1 MSESWIH
8 FWRASL
14 QDFHHTGAIAPSSVF
29 LARAMTAVLRPPRP
43 AWTILEVGPG
53 TGAIT
58 TAILEHLLPN
68 DRLDIVEINRLF
80 VERLRNRFEKDP
92 RFHPYCSQV
101 HLHHTAVEK
110 FYPPYR
116 FDCII
121 SGLPLNNFH
130 PERVREILGHFEQL
144 LQPNGFLVYFEYVG
158 VRQLKK
164 PFSNRTEKRR
174 LYRIER
180 ITRTFLQKHK
190 AQRLL
195 VLLNLPPAF
204 VYTLHLRRDI
214 SMPRGI

>member
-1 MSESWIH
+1 MGESWIH

-14 QDFHHTGAIAPSSVF
+14 EDFHHTGAIAPSSVF

-68 DRLDIVEINRLF
+68 DQLDIVEINGLF
-80 VERLRNRFEKDP
+80 VERLRKRFEEDP
-92 RFHPYCSQV
+92 RFRLPCSQV
-101 HLHHTAVEK
+101 RLYHTAVEK

-130 PERVREILGHFEQL
+130 PERVREILGHFERL
-144 LQPNGFLVYFEYVG
+144 LQPNGFLIYFEYVG
-158 VRQLKK
+158 VRHLKK
-164 PFSNRTEKRR
+164 PFSSRAEKHR

-180 ITRTFLQKHK
+180 ITQNFLKKHGARK
-190 AQRLL
+190 QL

-204 VYTLHLRRDI
+204 VYALQ
-214 SMPRGI
+214 MGKK